1 MRSLVTFF
9 FGILIMHGYSQKIS
23 GVIKDESGIP
33 VPASTAFLYK
43 AADSALVKMSASNN
57 SGVYEFISIKPG
69 NYFVKISNVGFK
81 NRYSQKFTYNGNELT
96 VPEIILS
103 KNIASLTR
111 VEVAVKKPVIEV
123 KADKIIFNVENN
135 INVNG
140 LDALELLRQSPGVL
154 VDQEDNISIAGKSG
168 VQVYIDGK
176 PSPLTAKD
184 LSGYLRS
191 LRSSSIESIEII
203 NNPSAKYEAAGTGGI
218 INIKLKKNKSFGTN
232 GNINYDF
239 QQGIWGK
246 HNAGVSLNHRNKNV
260 NIFSNYN
267 FNKGVNEFDIDVYR
281 SILDTVFDS
290 YSASISHFT
299 SHNIKAGI
307 DYFINKKNTIG
318 ILLNG
323 NFSKDTATGDNIS
336 YILYAPTGKADRTLI
351 SDNRTNSSRNTVGI
365 NLNYHYSDSAGHDLN
380 MDADYGYFGLRSN
393 QYQPNIFYDPSL
405 QNILYQNNYSMIT
418 PSDINLYSFKADYE
432 QNFKKGRLGFGGKIA
447 FVNSDNLFNFYNHD
461 VNNKLWYDSV
471 LSNHFI
477 YRENVNALYLN
488 YNKSYK
494 NLQVQLGMRMEN
506 TITKGKSTG
515 FTKDGNGDFKNYDEI
530 FTRRLIDFFPSGAIT
545 FTKNPKSQWTISY
558 SRRINRPSYQ
568 DLNPFEKR
576 ASEYGGFKGNPS
588 LRPEYAN
595 TFSLIN
601 VFHAK
606 LVTNLSYSHTKDV
619 IVSISDTLDGTK
631 SFYSPKNL
639 ATQDNISL
647 SINYSWSKKWYSLT
661 FGLTGYYTH
670 NLANFGTGR
679 TVDLNV
685 YALRGYIQN
694 TFTLG
699 KGWTASISSFYSS
712 PSLFRGTMKSHSL
725 GAANAGVQKLVF
737 RGNGT
742 VRVNFNDVF
751 NTLHWYGTSNFAG
764 QYLNARVYWDPRNIT
779 LGFSYKFGSSQVK
792 SARQRRL
799 GLDEESKRAND
810 NSNNNQ

>member
-9 FGILIMHGYSQKIS
+9 FGILIMHGYSQKIN

-33 VPASTAFLYK
+33 VPASTVFLYK
-43 AADSALVKMSASNN
+43 ATDSALVKMSASNN
-57 SGVYEFISIKPG
+57 SGIYEFISIKPG

-299 SHNIKAGI
+299 SHNIKAGV

-418 PSDINLYSFKADYE
+418 PSDIDLYSFKADYE
-432 QNFKKGRLGFGGKIA
+432 QNFQKGRLGFGGKIA
-447 FVNSDNLFNFYNHD
+447 FINSDNLFNFYNHD

-515 FTKDGNGDFKNYDEI
+515 FTKEGNGDFKTYDEI

-792 SARQRRL
+792 SARQRRS

>member
-1 MRSLVTFF
+1 MRYLVTFF
-9 FGILIMHGYSQKIS
+9 FCILIMQGYAQKIS

-33 VPASTAFLYK
+33 TPASTVFLYK

-57 SGVYEFISIKPG
+57 SGIYEFISIKPG

-81 NRYSQKFTYNGNELT
+81 NRYSQKFTYDGNEFT

-103 KNIASLTR
+103 KNIASLTN
-111 VEVAVKKPVIEV
+111 VEVAAKKPVIEV

-184 LSGYLRS
+184 LSSYLRS
-191 LRSSSIESIEII
+191 LRSSSVESIEII

-218 INIKLKKNKSFGTN
+218 INIKLKKNKSYGTN
-232 GNINYDF
+232 GNINYNF

-246 HNAGVSLNHRNKNV
+246 HNTGVSLNHRNKNV

-267 FNKGVNEFDIDVYR
+267 FNKGINEFDLDVYR

-290 YSASISHFT
+290 YGATISRVS

-323 NFSKDTATGDNIS
+323 NFSKDSTTGDNIS
-336 YILYAPTGKADRTLI
+336 YILYAPTNKADRTLI
-351 SDNRTNSSRNTVGI
+351 SDNRIKSSRNTVGI
-365 NLNYHYSDSAGHDLN
+365 NLNYHFSDSAGHELN

-393 QYQPNIFYDPSL
+393 QYQPNIFYEPSL
-405 QNILYQNNYSMIT
+405 QDILYQNNYSMIT
-418 PSDINLYSFKADYE
+418 PSDINLYSFKSDYE

-447 FVNSDNLFNFYNHD
+447 FINSDNLFNFYNHD
-461 VNNKLWYDSV
+461 GNNKLWYDSV

-477 YRENVNALYLN
+477 YRENINALYMN

-506 TITKGKSTG
+506 TITKGRSTG
-515 FTKDGNGDFKNYDEI
+515 FTKEGNGDFKNYDEI
-530 FTRRLIDFFPSGAIT
+530 FTRRLMDFFPSGAIT

-576 ASEYGGFKGNPS
+576 SSEYGGFKGNPS

-595 TFSLIN
+595 TYSLIN
-601 VFHAK
+601 VFHSR
-606 LVTNLSYSHTKDV
+606 LVTNLSYSHTTDV
-619 IVSISDTLDGTK
+619 IVAISDTLNGTK

-647 SINYSWSKKWYSLT
+647 SINYSWSKKWYSLNV
-661 FGLTGYYTH
+661 GPTGYYTH
-670 NLANFGTGR
+670 NLANFGIGR

-685 YALRGYIQN
+685 YALMGYIQN

-699 KGWTASISSFYSS
+699 KGWTASISGFYNS
-712 PSLFRGTMKSHSL
+712 PSLYRGTMKSHSL
-725 GAANAGVQKLVF
+725 GAVNAGFQKLIF
-737 RGNGT
+737 KGNGT
-742 VRVNFNDVF
+742 VRLNFNDIF

-779 LGFSYKFGSSQVK
+779 LAFSYKFGSSQVK
-792 SARQRRL
+792 SARQRRS

>member
-33 VPASTAFLYK
+33 VPASTVFLYK
-43 AADSALVKMSASNN
+43 ATDSALVKMSASNN
-57 SGVYEFISIKPG
+57 SGIYEFISIKPG
-69 NYFVKISNVGFK
+69 NYFVKVSNVGFK

-418 PSDINLYSFKADYE
+418 PSDIDLYSFKADYE
-432 QNFKKGRLGFGGKIA
+432 QNFQKGRLGFGGKIA
-447 FVNSDNLFNFYNHD
+447 FINSDNLFNFYNHD

>member
-1 MRSLVTFF
+1 MRYLFIFF
-9 FGILIMHGYSQKIS
+9 FSILIMHSYSQKIS
-23 GVIKDESGIP
+23 GAIKDEAGIP

-43 AADSALVKMSASNN
+43 AADSALVKMSVSN
-57 SGVYEFISIKPG
+57 SLGVYEFISIKPG
-69 NYFVKISNVGFK
+69 NYFVKISNVAFK
-81 NRYSQKFTYNGNELT
+81 NKYSQKFAYNGNELT
-96 VPEIILS
+96 VPEIFVS
-103 KNIASLTR
+103 KSIGSLTN
-111 VEVAVKKPVIEV
+111 VVVAANKPVIEV

-135 INVNG
+135 ITVNG
-140 LDALELLRQSPGVL
+140 LDGLELLRQSPGVL
-154 VDQEDNISIAGKSG
+154 VDQEDNISIAGKSS
-168 VQVYIDGK
+168 VQIYIDGK

-184 LSGYLRS
+184 LSSYLRS

-218 INIKLKKNKSFGTN
+218 INIKLTKNKSYGTN
-232 GNINYDF
+232 GNIKYDF

-246 HNAGVSLNHRNKNV
+246 HNAGVSLNHRNKNI

-267 FNKGVNEFDIDVYR
+267 FNKGINEFDLDVYR

-290 YSASISHFT
+290 YSATISRFT
-299 SHNIKAGI
+299 SHNIKAGA

-323 NFSKDTATGDNIS
+323 NFSKDSTMGNNIS
-336 YILYAPTGKADRTLI
+336 YILYAPTKTPDRTLI
-351 SDNRTNSSRNTVGI
+351 SDNRINSSRNTVSI
-365 NLNYHYSDSAGHDLN
+365 NLNYRYSDSSGHELN
-380 MDADYGYFGLRSN
+380 MDADYSYFTLRSN
-393 QYQPNIFYDPSL
+393 QYQPNIFYDPL
-405 QNILYQNNYSMIT
+405 QQNILYENNYSMIT
-418 PSDINLYSFKADYE
+418 PSDIDLYSFKADYE
-432 QNFKKGRLGFGGKIA
+432 QNLKKGRLGFGGKIA
-447 FVNSDNLFNFYNHD
+447 FINSDNLFNFYNHD
-461 VNNKLWYDSV
+461 GNNKLWYDSV

-477 YRENVNALYLN
+477 YRENINALYVN

-506 TITKGKSTG
+506 TITKGKSIG
-515 FTKDGNGDFKNYDEI
+515 FTKEGNGNFKNYDEI

-576 ASEYGGFKGNPS
+576 GSEYGGFKGNPS

-595 TFSLIN
+595 TYSLIN
-601 VFHAK
+601 VFHSK

-619 IVSISDTLDGTK
+619 IVSISDTLNGTK

-647 SINYSWSKKWYSLT
+647 SINYSWSKKWYSLAV
-661 FGLTGYYTH
+661 GLTGYYTH
-670 NLANFGTGR
+670 NLANFGVGR
-679 TVDLNV
+679 TIDLNV

-694 TFTLG
+694 NFTLG
-699 KGWTASISSFYSS
+699 KGWTASVSSFYNS
-712 PSLFRGTMKSHSL
+712 PSLFRGTMKTRSL
-725 GAANAGVQKLVF
+725 TGVNAGFQKNIF
-737 RGNGT
+737 KGNGN
-742 VRVNFNDVF
+742 VRLNFNDVF

-792 SARQRRL
+792 SARQRRS

-810 NSNNNQ
+810 NSNNTQ

>member
-1 MRSLVTFF
+1 MRTILSIFF
-9 FGILIMHGYSQKIS
+9 CLLMVRSYTQKIS
-23 GVIKDESGIP
+23 GVIRDESGAP

-43 AADSALVKMSASNN
+43 SADSALVKMSASNN
-57 SGVYEFISIKPG
+57 AGAYEFIAIKPG

-81 NRYSQKFTYNGNELT
+81 TRYSQKFSYNGNDLK

-103 KNIASLTR
+103 KNIARLTNI
-111 VEVAVKKPVIEV
+111 EVAAKKPVIEV

-135 INVNG
+135 ITVTG

-154 VDQEDNISIAGKSG
+154 VDQEDNISIAGKSS

-184 LSGYLRS
+184 LSSYLRS
-191 LRSSSIESIEII
+191 LRSSSVESIEII

-246 HNAGVSLNHRNKNV
+246 HNAGISLNHRNKKV

-267 FNKGVNEFDIDVYR
+267 FNKGINEFDLDVYR
-281 SILDTVFDS
+281 SILDTIFDS

-299 SHNIKAGI
+299 SHNIKAGF
-307 DYFINKKNTIG
+307 DYFIGKKSTIG
-318 ILLNG
+318 ILVNG
-323 NFSKDTATGDNIS
+323 NFSRDTATGDNIS
-336 YILYAPTGKADRTLI
+336 YILYAPTNKADRTLV
-351 SDNRTNSSRNTVGI
+351 SDNRINSTRNTVSI

-380 MDADYGYFGLRSN
+380 MDADYGYFSLRSN
-393 QYQPNIFYDPSL
+393 QYQPNIFYDPS
-405 QNILYQNNYSMIT
+405 QQDILYQNNYSMIT
-418 PSDINLYSFKADYE
+418 PSDIDLYSFKADYE

-447 FVNSDNLFNFYNHD
+447 LINSDNVFNFYNHD
-461 VNNKLWYDSV
+461 VNNKMWYDSV
-471 LSNHFI
+471 LSNHFT
-477 YRENVNALYLN
+477 YRENINAFYVN

-494 NLQVQLGMRMEN
+494 NLQVQLGMRAEN
-506 TITKGKSTG
+506 TITKGNSTG
-515 FTKDGNGDFKNYDEI
+515 FTREANGSFKNYDEV

-545 FTKNPKSQWTISY
+545 FTKNPKSQWTVSY

-576 ASEYGGFKGNPS
+576 SSEYGGFKGNPS

-595 TFSLIN
+595 TYSIIN
-601 VFHAK
+601 VFHSK

-619 IVSISDTLDGTK
+619 IVSISDTLNGTK

-647 SINYSWSKKWYSLT
+647 SLNYSWSKKWYSLT

-670 NLANFGTGR
+670 NLANFGIGR

-694 TFTLG
+694 TFTIG

-712 PSLFRGTMKSHSL
+712 PSLFRGTMKSRSL
-725 GAANAGVQKLVF
+725 TAVNTGLQKLIF
-737 RGNGT
+737 KGKGT
-742 VRVNFNDVF
+742 VRLNFNDVF

-764 QYLNARVYWDPRNIT
+764 QYLNARVYWDPRNVT

-792 SARQRRL
+792 SARQRRS

-810 NSNNNQ
+810 NSNNTQ